1 MGTIRVTIEKG
12 PELFDAW
19 AADMPGIY
27 GAGLTINE
35 VKQSIMDAIAIY
47 KSNNLIIPK
56 ELDGAVEIEWNF
68 DLRSFLQFFSGVF
81 SKAALEKITGVNQKQ
96 LGHYASGL
104 KKPRKAQVEKIETSM
119 RSFLNDLNQFHLTT
133 D

>member
-1 MGTIRVTIEKG
+1 MGKIRVTIEKG

-19 AADMPGIY
+19 AEDIPGIY

-68 DLRSFLQFFSGVF
+68 DLRS
-81 SKAALEKITGVNQKQ
+81 
-96 LGHYASGL
+96 
-104 KKPRKAQVEKIETSM
+104 
-119 RSFLNDLNQFHLTT
+119 
-133 D
+133 